1 MGRQSGWREAGH
13 PDTLWAIA
21 NRVLRRPMSETPS
34 TTAGPSTD
42 TSVAGEA
49 SAAVDAALS
58 SDTAEDIGAG
68 FSERYSEILGR
79 VNELLDQ
86 VDWNQMGRIGKV
98 LGILLVVIVA
108 QVLIK
113 GVLDTINL
121 LPVVPGLLELLGL
134 VVVGQWSW
142 NNLTTSEKR
151 SAVLARLQNLKTEYL
166 G

>member
-1 MGRQSGWREAGH
+1 
-13 PDTLWAIA
+13 
-21 NRVLRRPMSETPS
+21 MSETPT

-42 TSVAGEA
+42 TGVAGEA
-49 SAAVDAALS
+49 SSAADTTLTP
-58 SDTAEDIGAG
+58 DTAEDGGTG

-79 VNELLDQ
+79 VNELLEQ

-98 LGILLVVIVA
+98 VGILVVVIVA

-121 LPVVPGLLELLGL
+121 LPIVPGLLELLGL

-151 SAVLARLQNLKTEYL
+151 GAVVSRLQNLKNEYL